1 MDSNHKEGGGGE
13 KPNIPRDNHFGSPQ
27 LGSSRPPMAI
37 LKKCPKARILS
48 EEIRLVRIDEN
59 PGLFRGGV
67 ERERG
72 EGGGA
77 GRGRW
82 RGEWSGGGERG
93 VERGRGVEAEKD
105 LIDRIP

>member
-27 LGSSRPPMAI
+27 LGLGRSRPLMAI

-59 PGLFRGGV
+59 PGLFIYT
-67 ERERG
+67 EAE
-72 EGGGA
+72 EGGG
-77 GRGRW
+77 G
-82 RGEWSGGGERG
+82 WSGGGGGGGRERS
-93 VERGRGVEAEKD
+93 D
-105 LIDRIP
+105 